1 MKKEKKMLKTE
12 LAIIYLSQDD
22 KKFLNIEDAIK
33 HQGILNENKENK
45 NEVIKMT
52 IDIKNLVLEVFGEND
67 WGIYFKGEPI
77 TSLPVQDNSK
87 IYKVN
92 SVGLDRFFD
101 LLDEKIDSANDT
113 NMSIIKK
120 EKWNETENTK
130 QDKESS

>member
-33 HQGILNENKENK
+33 HQGIIEKHKEK
-45 NEVIKMT
+45 QMEEIQMT
-52 IDIKNLVLEVFGEND
+52 IDIKSLVLKILEKND
-67 WGIYFKGEPI
+67 WGVYFKGEPI
-77 TSLPVQDNSK
+77 TSLPVQDSSK

-92 SVGLDRFFD
+92 DVSLDRF
-101 LLDEKIDSANDT
+101 IDSIDDELGKAR
-113 NMSIIKK
+113 
-120 EKWNETENTK
+120 EEQWNETQNTN